1 MEDQKPEGQ
10 KLNVKNGRDFVGS
23 AFIGENTYGK
33 YVSVKFFKDI
43 PKGSVVF
50 LSPRK
55 GESLEAI

>member
-1 MEDQKPEGQ
+1 MEDQKTDGK
-10 KLNVKNGRDFVGS
+10 KLNVKKDGSFVGS

-33 YVSVKFFKDI
+33 YVSVKFFQDI

-55 GESLEAI
+55 DESLEAI